1 MTRLTFEHV
10 SKSFGDVDALV
21 GLNLDI
27 QSGEFFAVVGSSGC
41 GKSTA
46 MRIAGGLE
54 TPDFGDIKAEGR
66 VITRVLPR
74 DRGFGLVTQQNA
86 LVTNRTAAGNI
97 SLPLEIRM
105 LHHNDI
111 SKRVTAEADQLGV
124 GYLLDRRRN
133 ELSGGETQA
142 VQLARALVARPRVLL
157 LDEPLA
163 RIDTDLR
170 LRLRNDVLRIQ
181 NEYGLT
187 ILLITADQEDAMVL
201 ADRVAVL
208 DHGHLQQV
216 GPPMDLYHQ
225 PVNTVVAGFFGEP
238 PMNLLT
244 VGVVDDGGLRYY
256 MVGGYLVPAHHRP
269 AERFAGGAA
278 IIGLRPED
286 LRLVSAD
293 IDRSLPAV
301 VDRIENRGSR
311 AVVHLSADGL
321 ASADG
326 ERGIGL
332 VASCRG
338 FGPRL
343 GDRVGVVID
352 PARLHLFD
360 TFTGA
365 ALLHPI

>member
-1 MTRLTFEHV
+1 MTSLTFEHV
-10 SKSFGDVDALV
+10 SKSFGDIEAVV

-27 QSGEFFAVVGSSGC
+27 QSGEFFALVGSSGC

-54 TPDFGDIKAEGR
+54 TPDFGDIKADGQ

-74 DRGFGLVTQQNA
+74 NRGFGLVTQQNA

-97 SLPLEIRM
+97 SLPLEVRM
-105 LHHNDI
+105 LHRDDI
-111 SKRVTAEADQLGV
+111 SKRVIAEADQLGV
-124 GYLLDRRRN
+124 GYLLDRRRS

-142 VQLARALVARPRVLL
+142 VQMARALVARPRVLL

-170 LRLRNDVLRIQ
+170 LKLRNDLLRLQ
-181 NEYGLT
+181 RQYGVT
-187 ILLITADQEDAMVL
+187 TLLITADQEDAMVL

-216 GPPMDLYHQ
+216 GAPMDLYRQ

-238 PMNLLT
+238 AMNLLS

-256 MVGGYLVPAHHRP
+256 VVGGYGVPAHHRP
-269 AERFAGGAA
+269 AERFVGGAA

-286 LRLVSAD
+286 LRLVGGD
-293 IDRSLPAV
+293 TDRALRAI
-301 VDRIENRGSR
+301 VDRIENRGSNT
-311 AVVHLSADGL
+311 VVHLRADGLVSADG
-321 ASADG
+321 DG
-326 ERGIGL
+326 GVGL

-338 FGPRL
+338 FGPRM

-360 TFTGA
+360 PFTGA